1 MVTDLFI
8 ADKHTNR
15 LEFQANDWFVF
26 YGGNIG
32 LQYSKN
38 THEINNIST
47 AATYDVAVLK
57 CFFLYHIKMI
67 TSEPKSCN
75 VVILKQRI
83 D

>member
-38 THEINNIST
+38 THGINNIST
-47 AATYDVAVLK
+47 AATYDVALLK
-57 CFFLYHIKMI
+57 WFFCI
-67 TSEPKSCN
+67 
-75 VVILKQRI
+75 ILK
-83 D
+83 